1 VQAAVRLSW
10 RCAGIWMRQARG
22 VWPLIRL
29 ARVSLSGLAGMLCAR
44 ACVAAAASS
53 ALPARRGTL
62 SPGLQALEP
71 LGVPV

>member
-1 VQAAVRLSW
+1 
-10 RCAGIWMRQARG
+10 
-22 VWPLIRL
+22 LIRL